1 MKLSC
6 LQKNFQISFN
16 CFLYTFNSN
25 SIVNWIRIQC
35 IKKIR
40 ALSLQLRTTMFFEL
54 LVGNRKKKN
63 LIETRF
69 AFFLFIFI
77 FNCVI
82 FFFFFAWQKS
92 GGNIAPPSLY
102 FGGGPDV
109 MLSSQYNVHV
119 NIGIAQIKNSK
130 CQKLLGINIDSK
142 LSFEDHIN
150 HIYKKASAKLNALS
164 RISYYM
170 EL

>member
-1 MKLSC
+1 
-6 LQKNFQISFN
+6 
-16 CFLYTFNSN
+16 
-25 SIVNWIRIQC
+25 
-35 IKKIR
+35 
-40 ALSLQLRTTMFFEL
+40 MFFEI

-82 FFFFFAWQKS
+82 FFFFCLAKKWGEYS
-92 GGNIAPPSLY
+92 PPSLY

-142 LSFEDHIN
+142 LTFEDHIN
-150 HIYKKASAKLNALS
+150 HIYKKASAKLNASS